1 MNFHFIAI
9 GGSVMHNLAIALS
22 KSGHKVSGSDDIIY
36 EPARSQLATH
46 GLLPEAE
53 GWFADR
59 IHSGLDCVILG
70 MHARK
75 DNPELQRVEELKV
88 PVYSFPEFV
97 YQRSK
102 QMQRVVVA
110 GSHGKT
116 TITAMIMHVLR
127 QAGMDFNYLV
137 GARLEGF
144 ETMVRLDDDAPT
156 IVIEGDEYLTS
167 PLDLRPKFLHYKPQ
181 LAILSGIAW
190 DHVNAFP
197 TFDNY
202 VDQFRQLM
210 QTLGPASTLVYFAE
224 DPHIH
229 ALLAEQDWPFR
240 AVPYG
245 KPDYTITDGHTMVRF
260 ESKTYELNIFGEHN
274 LCNAEGA
281 RLICKE
287 LGVDGHT
294 FWKAMESFTGAAR
307 RLQVLAEGHS
317 SVLIRD
323 FAHAP
328 SKVEASVKAVRER
341 YPDKKLVAILELHTY
356 SSLSKDFLPHYRGTV
371 DPADEVLVFLNP
383 EAMAVKKMH
392 LDFASVKQAFESD
405 HLDICSDAQTMLQW
419 LNARYGPD
427 TVLLLM
433 SSGNLAD
440 IDLAEIGKF
449 VANY

>member
-1 MNFHFIAI
+1 MNLHFIAI
-9 GGSVMHNLAIALS
+9 GGSVMHNLAIALK

-36 EPARSQLATH
+36 EPARSQLEAH
-46 GLLPEAE
+46 GLLPKEE

-59 IHSGLDCVILG
+59 VHTGLDCVILG

-75 DNPELQRVEELKV
+75 DNPELQRAEELKL

-102 QMQRVVVA
+102 EMLRVVVA

-116 TITAMIMHVLR
+116 TITSMVMHVMR
-127 QAGMDFNYLV
+127 QSGTDFNYLV

-144 ETMVRLDDDAPT
+144 DTMVQLDDDAPT
-156 IVIEGDEYLTS
+156 IIIEGDEYLTS

-181 LAILSGIAW
+181 LTLLSGIAW

-197 TFDNY
+197 TFENY

-210 QTLGPASTLVYFAE
+210 QTLEPGSKLVYFAD
-224 DPHIH
+224 DPHVQ
-229 ALLAEQDWPFR
+229 ALLAEQEWPFQ
-240 AVPYG
+240 AIPYRQ
-245 KPDYTITDGHTMVRF
+245 PDYTISEGRTEVRF
-260 ESKTYELNIFGEHN
+260 EGQTYQLDIFGQHN

-281 RLICKE
+281 RLICAE
-287 LGVDGHT
+287 LGFDGHT
-294 FWKAMESFTGAAR
+294 FWRAMESFTGAAR
-307 RLQVLAEGHS
+307 RLQVVAEGPT

-341 YPDKKLVAILELHTY
+341 YPDKKIVAVLELHTY
-356 SSLSKDFLPHYRGTV
+356 SSLNKDFLPHYRGTV

-383 EAMAVKKMH
+383 EAMAVKRMH
-392 LDFASVKQAFESD
+392 LDFDSVKQAFDSKD
-405 HLDICSDAQTMLQW
+405 LDICSDAEAMMHWIET
-419 LNARYGPD
+419 RYGPN
-427 TVLLLM
+427 TVFLLM

-440 IDLAEIGKF
+440 IGLAEIGKF

>member
-1 MNFHFIAI
+1 
-9 GGSVMHNLAIALS
+9 MHNLAIALK

-36 EPARSQLATH
+36 EPARSQLEAH

-59 IHSGLDCVILG
+59 INVELDCVILG

-75 DNPELQRVEELKV
+75 DNPELQQAEKINV

-116 TITAMIMHVLR
+116 TITSMIMHVMR
-127 QAGMDFNYLV
+127 QSGKDFNYLV

-144 ETMVRLDDDAPT
+144 ETMVRLDDNAPV

-167 PLDLRPKFLHYKPQ
+167 PLDHRPKFLHYKPQ
-181 LAILSGIAW
+181 LALMSGIAW

-197 TFDNY
+197 TFENY

-210 QTLGPASTLVYFAE
+210 HTLEPGTTLVYFAE
-224 DPHIH
+224 DQHILS
-229 ALLAEQDWPFR
+229 LLTEQKWPFR
-240 AVPYG
+240 TIPYRQ
-245 KPDYTITDGHTMVRF
+245 PDYSISDGRTVVRF
-260 ESKTYELNIFGEHN
+260 ESKTYALDIFGQHN

-281 RLICKE
+281 RLICAE
-287 LGVDGHT
+287 LGIDGHS
-294 FWKAMESFTGAAR
+294 FWSAMESFTGAAR
-307 RLQVLAEGHS
+307 RLQVVAEGQS

-341 YPDKKLVAILELHTY
+341 YPDKKLVAVLELHTY

-383 EAMAVKKMH
+383 EAMAVKRMH
-392 LDFASVKQAFESD
+392 LDFDSVKQAFESNS
-405 HLDICSDAQTMLQW
+405 LDICSDAEAMMQW
-419 LNARYGPD
+419 IETRYGLN
-427 TVLLLM
+427 TVFILM

-449 VANY
+449 VATY